1 MRLNS
6 DEVRKRV
13 AMQSG
18 ICVLVAVALCPSV
31 LLGQRVLLRID
42 EPEQVEAEPDGEP
55 NPDVTESREAP
66 RLEVRTF
73 AGTSTVQG
81 HYVEADE
88 GVVGF
93 VLADSLQAEDW
104 PRVEAEFIALRQ
116 GLGSRA
122 ALKLAIA
129 IGSQLR
135 LAGPFRSGDQLRL
148 AIRAARPSEEQ
159 ASDANETSA
168 QRADDPVP
176 ESKPAAE
183 SEILAATNDDP
194 SESGSELLAVARD
207 TEAAEIAD
215 ARLYRQL
222 GEAAAVLGCDWRA
235 VLVAGR
241 LPALEVA
248 LSFPSTAYLGGEMR
262 THRLRFSFLPLDGF
276 VPLAAEW
283 ASQLTGG
290 AVVPSSA
297 SFLDH
302 LGSEARF
309 LEVEWTAPRPG
320 QGFNPYLA
328 ELRDMD
334 SGRTWTAPS
343 AAVASGWVV
352 PEPLALRGFAPRTA
366 ELSKTVRESP
376 AASAGPIRSEIEAL
390 RAVNPADE
398 SLLRASVQFYQRNR
412 EWEALAESLHRLS
425 EVRPLDTATL
435 ADLGTT
441 LVRLQRWPEA
451 ESAFLRLMDLA
462 PGDAQVIAA
471 LGRVYVRLEQ
481 YPRALELFERSLDIE
496 PANQALWFETAD
508 AARQVGDSDA
518 VLLAL
523 EKGVQLPGAPHGRR
537 AELIRL
543 YLDSGSPI
551 KAEQQIEAAI
561 EVPPDGAE
569 MLAVFARF
577 WEELAR
583 PEDALEVWERVLRA
597 DRTFEPAVAASARI
611 HFEQG
616 RAENAVVI
624 AESGGE
630 QFPDSLSLHMT
641 LAGSL
646 EALHRF
652 YELRDALRA
661 AALRFPGNAHVL
673 AYRARVEDTFGDDA
687 PMAYRALA
695 EGLDPE
701 SDSTALASAL
711 DRGFEVSLRHNDLDQ
726 ARWFAAREVT
736 GKQAKQDLLSKGPG
750 EEESGTYVPGG
761 MRALAYI
768 ANANDPGSPETFFR
782 EYCRPLAFANSWSA
796 DDYETVRRRLTQYF
810 ETVRDLL
817 SLRDG
822 VEGDGARITLSVKD
836 RNSLRKTRQALDL
849 FGWRLRGGKRGYFLQ
864 PIESES
870 GAARQEIGSALE
882 IDGIAIQE
890 ALDRQQDVV
899 LRMELQNA
907 PLALGAQTWQSALYP
922 SERFSGGFAEA
933 AARDPRIA
941 GAYVGISQMHPEAAR
956 ALVDSIGLK
965 QLVNRYSL
973 TLMMHGSSLS
983 VENGVAIVPGG
994 PAATELWADLVGARP
1009 DDPDRFLPRLLRKE
1023 EGRLLGYFSALSELD
1038 EARGRFFTQ
1047 SSSRFRQFFQLYKSA
1062 PEFRAGGRTKV
1073 RESPF
1078 LELLR
1083 ELPLGAEDGVIFPGG
1098 AEVWMLA
1105 RGQAD
1110 AARLARKIP
1119 TRVVPAV
1126 EDEILV
1132 RLAKTRFQMRNGT
1145 RSQVDKFLAVSRIEA
1160 LRSDRMDAVTALDLA
1175 QAFGRFERLFPY
1187 FATLTGLGSQQVRTF
1202 KAFADSLGS
1211 VEMVR
1216 RNHLLAV
1223 FHSLTEILCIG
1234 QLQGSL
1240 SADRAAEL
1248 FGSMC
1253 LRFSRGKQPSM
1264 IVDTALETVASILEG
1279 AGGATAGD
1287 QVDQRVRALLA
1298 VDEPAWR
1305 REAFRKVLRL
1315 QSVPSLQA
1323 LLQARQASLDIASGQ
1338 GELAVPIQSL
1348 SAAISAIPP
1357 LELPAQIAFEKE
1369 KKRVVASF
1377 ETVQLVQARRQI
1389 ERAANRRTPRL
1400 AELQRLAT
1408 KARGD
1413 LLPHVAAA
1421 LTGIVYA
1428 YYLRP
1433 DDLPVAE
1440 DPLFLRKHEFFDL
1453 SMDFLKDHFRETRL
1467 EGIGEETGAF
1477 IRGGHSGMAIAAG
1490 HVAQF
1495 ALRSLD
1501 PDALALAKAELGS
1514 LRATRWSELRET
1526 DVRRFAL
1533 TVLLGREW
1541 VVEAASD
1548 ESSRVALLRAIAGA
1562 LTVNRSRQMLSSLEA
1577 RDWSGA
1583 WGAFSLADLF
1593 RLGRVRITGSY
1604 GAVGD
1609 SPVTRALAALPADGE
1624 AWNRLN
1630 AIGSIRPST
1639 FGHVRPRFWPDGPYE
1654 EYARYLSDMRIAER
1668 MAELKLYL
1676 VDAADRLGVS
1686 VERLAVMAEPAA
1698 KHVLSRVQMGD
1709 LWDWRSV
1716 LRTYAESALPA
1727 LEEELAR

>member
-1 MRLNS
+1 
-6 DEVRKRV
+6 
-13 AMQSG
+13 MQSS
-18 ICVLVAVALCPSV
+18 ICVLVAVALCHSV
-31 LLGQRVLLRID
+31 LPGQRVLLRID
-42 EPEQVEAEPDGEP
+42 EPEQVEADLDGKM
-55 NPDVTESREAP
+55 NPDVTETREAP

-73 AGTSTVQG
+73 AGTRTVQG
-81 HYVEADE
+81 HYVEPDE
-88 GVVGF
+88 QVVGF
-93 VLADSLQAEDW
+93 VLADSLQDEDW

-116 GLGSRA
+116 GLGSQS

-135 LAGPFRSGDQLRL
+135 LTGPFGSGDQLRR
-148 AIRAARPSEEQ
+148 AIRAARPSETQ
-159 ASDANETSA
+159 ASDGNEPSPQGA
-168 QRADDPVP
+168 VDPVLERRP
-176 ESKPAAE
+176 TTETG
-183 SEILAATNDDP
+183 ILAGTKDDP
-194 SESGSELLAVARD
+194 SGSESVLQAASQD

-222 GEAAAVLGCDWRA
+222 GEAAAVLGCDWRT
-235 VLVAGR
+235 VLVVGR
-241 LPALEVA
+241 LPALEAA
-248 LSFPSTAYLGGEMR
+248 LSFPSAAYLGGHMR
-262 THRLRFSFLPLDGF
+262 THGLRFSFMPLDGF

-290 AVVPSSA
+290 AVVPGYEM
-297 SFLDH
+297 FLDH
-302 LGSEARF
+302 LGGEARF

-320 QGFNPYLA
+320 KGFNFYLA
-328 ELRDMD
+328 ELRDMG

-352 PEPLALRGFAPRTA
+352 PEPLELRGFARRTA
-366 ELSKTVRESP
+366 HLSRTVRGSA
-376 AASAGPIRSEIEAL
+376 AASSGPIRSEIEAL

-412 EWEALAESLHRLS
+412 EWETLAESLHRLS

-441 LVRLQRWPEA
+441 LVRLQRWSGAEA
-451 ESAFLRLMDLA
+451 AFLRLMDLA
-462 PGDAQVIAA
+462 PGDARVIAA

-496 PANQALWFETAD
+496 PANQALWFERAD
-508 AARQVGDSDA
+508 AARHVGDSDA
-518 VLLAL
+518 VLFAL
-523 EKGVQLPGAPHGRR
+523 EEGVNLPGASHGRR

-543 YLDSGSPI
+543 YLDSGRPLE
-551 KAEQQIEAAI
+551 AAQQIEAAI

-583 PEDALEVWERVLRA
+583 PEDALDLWERVLKV
-597 DRTFEPAVAASARI
+597 DRTFEPAVAASGRI

-624 AESGGE
+624 AESGVE
-630 QFPDSLSLHMT
+630 QFPDSLSLHLT

-661 AALRFPGNAHVL
+661 AVRRFPGNVHLLAH
-673 AYRARVEDTFGDDA
+673 RARVEDTFGDDA
-687 PMAYRALA
+687 PMSYRALA
-695 EGLDPE
+695 ESLE
-701 SDSTALASAL
+701 SEPDDTALASAL
-711 DRGFEVSLRHNDLDQ
+711 DRGFEVSLRQNDLEQ
-726 ARWFAAREVT
+726 ARWFAARDVN

-782 EYCRPLAFANSWSA
+782 EYCRPLAFANSWGGE
-796 DDYETVRRRLTQYF
+796 DYETVRRRLTQYF

-822 VEGDGARITLSVKD
+822 PEEDGARITLSVKD
-836 RNSLRKTRQALDL
+836 RNSLRKTRQALGL
-849 FGWRLRGGKRGYFLQ
+849 FGWRLREGKRGYFLQ

-870 GAARQEIGSALE
+870 GAARQEIGSALR
-882 IDGIAIQE
+882 IDGVAIQE
-890 ALDRQQDVV
+890 ALGRQQDFA
-899 LRMELQNA
+899 LRIELQTA
-907 PLALGAQTWQSALYP
+907 PLALGEQTWQSALYP
-922 SERFSGGFAEA
+922 SDRFSGGFAEA

-973 TLMMHGSSLS
+973 TLMMYGSSLS

-994 PAATELWADLVGARP
+994 PAATELWAGLVGARP
-1009 DDPDRFLPRLLRKE
+1009 HDPDRFLPRLLRKE

-1038 EARGRFFTQ
+1038 EARARFFTQ
-1047 SSSRFRQFFQLYKSA
+1047 SSSRFRQFFELYKSA
-1062 PEFRAGGRTKV
+1062 PEFRVGGRTKV
-1073 RESPF
+1073 RESPY

-1083 ELPLGAEDGVIFPGG
+1083 ELPLGAEDGVVFPGG
-1098 AEVWMLA
+1098 AEVWMVA

-1119 TRVVPAV
+1119 TRVVPEL

-1132 RLAKTRFQMRNGT
+1132 RLAKTRFQMRNGM
-1145 RSQVDKFLAVSRIEA
+1145 RSQVDKFLAVSRIDT
-1160 LRSDRMDAVTALDLA
+1160 LRSERMDAVTALDLA
-1175 QAFGRFERLFPY
+1175 QTFGRFERVFPY
-1187 FATLTGLGSQQVRTF
+1187 FATLTGLGSQQLRSF

-1211 VEMVR
+1211 VEIVP

-1234 QLQGSL
+1234 QLQGFL

-1253 LRFSRGKQPSM
+1253 LRLSSGKHKSE
-1264 IVDTALETVASILEG
+1264 IVDTALETVESILEG
-1279 AGGATAGD
+1279 AGDATAGD
-1287 QVDQRVRALLA
+1287 LADQRVRTLLA

-1305 REAFRKVLRL
+1305 REAFTEVLRL
-1315 QSVPSLQA
+1315 QSVPALEALQ
-1323 LLQARQASLDIASGQ
+1323 QARQASLDIASGQ
-1338 GELAVPIQSL
+1338 GDLAVPIGSFG
-1348 SAAISAIPP
+1348 AAITAIPTV
-1357 LELPAQIAFEKE
+1357 ELPKQLAFEKE

-1377 ETVQLVQARRQI
+1377 GTLQLVQAKRQL
-1389 ERAANRRTPRL
+1389 ERAANRRKPRS

-1408 KARGD
+1408 NARGH

-1453 SMDFLKDHFRETRL
+1453 SMDFLKDHFKGTRL

-1477 IRGGHSGMAIAAG
+1477 ISGGHSGMAIAAG

-1495 ALRSLD
+1495 GLRSLD
-1501 PDALALAKAELGS
+1501 PDAMALAKAELGS
-1514 LRATRWSELRET
+1514 LRATHWSNLRET

-1548 ESSRVALLRAIAGA
+1548 EPSRAALLRAVAGA
-1562 LTVNRSRQMLSSLEA
+1562 LTVNRTRQILYSLEA
-1577 RDWSGA
+1577 RDWPGA
-1583 WGAFSLADLF
+1583 WEAFSLADLY
-1593 RLGRVRITGSY
+1593 RLGRARITGSY
-1604 GAVGD
+1604 GAVGE

-1630 AIGSIRPST
+1630 AMGAIRPST
-1639 FGHVRPRFWPDGPYE
+1639 FGHVRPRFWQDGPYE

-1686 VERLAVMAEPAA
+1686 VERLAVMAEPVA
-1698 KHVLSRVQMGD
+1698 KRVLSRVQMGD